1 MTDTFDLSLN
11 SDSYS
16 LIVTNYNI
24 RTQKLLNY
32 KSSQQILDSMSRQGF
47 NNFRIQIFQDIFC
60 DKALCIF
67 VISKSIEH
75 DMLDALVRT
84 LEHFTRDEFGIPT
97 NFAASKVFMDTSL
110 ASAHFYHAIRTL
122 AENNLCKRGSTI
134 LKYGEYPYEHE
145 AQPYLDDIAQIS
157 GRLSFNI
164 ISDHISQAFN
174 SITGDGFNVDRIELF
189 LIDLAYI
196 LKKHIIKNQIDSS
209 ILQEV
214 KNMLHQDFLIKF
226 ESAAKLKS
234 YLLSLVERVFP
245 QDSCEKDQSRLNSIL
260 TYIHQHYTE
269 DLSLSDLAREFY
281 VNPSYLSQF
290 FKSKIKMNLST
301 YIETL
306 RVEEAKRLI
315 KLNSLDIHQVGDRV
329 GYSDASY
336 FTKLFKK
343 HTGVTPSAYYKSI
356 KINLK

>member
-1 MTDTFDLSLN
+1 MNTTIDLSLN
-11 SDSYS
+11 SDLYS
-16 LIVTNYNI
+16 LIVTSYNMH
-24 RTQKLLNY
+24 TLKLLNY
-32 KSSQQILDSMSRQGF
+32 KSSQQILDSMSKQGF

-60 DKALCIF
+60 DKVLCIF

-75 DMLDALVRT
+75 DLLGALIRT
-84 LEHFTRDEFGIPT
+84 LEHFTRDEFGTPT
-97 NFAASKVFMDTSL
+97 NFVASKVFMDTNL
-110 ASAHFYHAIRTL
+110 ASGHFYHAIRTL
-122 AENNLCKRGSTI
+122 SENNLCKGGSTI
-134 LKYGEYPYEHE
+134 LKYGQYPYEHDV
-145 AQPYLDDIAQIS
+145 QPYMDDIAQIS
-157 GRLSFNI
+157 GRLTFNI
-164 ISDHISQAFN
+164 ISEHINQAFN
-174 SITGDGFNVDRIELF
+174 LLAGGNFNIDGIELF

-214 KNMLHQDFLIKF
+214 KSMLHQDFLIKF
-226 ESAAKLKS
+226 ENTSKLKS

-269 DLSLSDLAREFY
+269 DLHLSELAKEFY

-290 FKSKIKMNLST
+290 FKSKIKTNLST

-306 RVEEAKRLI
+306 RVEEAKRLL
-315 KLNSLDIHQVGDRV
+315 KLNTLDIHQVGNRV

-343 HTGVTPSAYYKSI
+343 HTGVTPSAYHKSI
-356 KINLK
+356 KSDLK